1 MNTERINDPVP
12 SSLDLLDESNIPQE
26 HSDDNSE
33 DENDTSLIAEEALQE
48 DFENVK
54 KEEEVKELL
63 KEQENAIG
71 AIESQIEGQ
80 QNILE
85 FIKKSK
91 NELESH
97 LLEAMKEEYHK
108 KIVALESE
116 LVRLQEEK
124 NQKMMG
130 Q

>member
-1 MNTERINDPVP
+1 MLTIGGVPSSGDESIRTNINTERINDPVP

-63 KEQENAIG
+63 KE
-71 AIESQIEGQ
+71 
-80 QNILE
+80 
-85 FIKKSK
+85 
-91 NELESH
+91 
-97 LLEAMKEEYHK
+97 
-108 KIVALESE
+108 
-116 LVRLQEEK
+116 
-124 NQKMMG
+124 
-130 Q
+130 

>member
-1 MNTERINDPVP
+1 MLTIGGVPSSGDESIRSNMNTERINDPVP

-63 KEQENAIG
+63 KE
-71 AIESQIEGQ
+71 
-80 QNILE
+80 
-85 FIKKSK
+85 
-91 NELESH
+91 
-97 LLEAMKEEYHK
+97 
-108 KIVALESE
+108 
-116 LVRLQEEK
+116 
-124 NQKMMG
+124 
-130 Q
+130 

>member
-1 MNTERINDPVP
+1 MLTIGGVPSSGDESIRSNINTERINDPVP

-63 KEQENAIG
+63 KE
-71 AIESQIEGQ
+71 
-80 QNILE
+80 
-85 FIKKSK
+85 
-91 NELESH
+91 
-97 LLEAMKEEYHK
+97 
-108 KIVALESE
+108 
-116 LVRLQEEK
+116 
-124 NQKMMG
+124 
-130 Q
+130 